1 MTRNHELL
9 RSAILRLIER
19 KRPIK
24 WLCQP
29 TQKWELSFDVCSL
42 VVSGEAEDGIRVSA
56 KGCDQV
62 FIADAGLASA
72 IRGAIKKEDDN
83 QKRVMHDQLCLDA
96 ARTIEEALA

>member
-24 WLCQP
+24 WLCRKDN
-29 TQKWELSFDVCSL
+29 KWELVFEVCSL
-42 VVSGEAEDGIRVSA
+42 VVYGEAEDSIRVSV
-56 KGCDQV
+56 KGCDQF
-62 FIADAGLASA
+62 FITDAGLASA

-83 QKRVMHDQLCLDA
+83 QKRVMHDKLCLDA
-96 ARTIEEALA
+96 ACTIEEALA